1 MNKNVP
7 ERGMSKARWYELRGS
22 TNGGLGRTLRE
33 RSRFA
38 HISQQYNPVY
48 KDVKL
53 GEGEEKTTIK
63 VLDRYDPV
71 YARKVRDDDGNEKL
85 IAVGR
90 TYKNKHRSK
99 GKRGRTLMGRRRRA
113 KLGLV

>member
-22 TNGGLGRTLRE
+22 TNGGMGRTLRQ
-33 RSRFA
+33 RARFL

-48 KDVKL
+48 RDEDIGDGVI
-53 GEGEEKTTIK
+53 IK

-71 YARKVRDDDGNEKL
+71 YKYGKQAK
-85 IAVGR
+85 GR
-90 TYKNKHRSK
+90 SYKNKHRSK

-113 KLGLV
+113 ALGLA